1 MRCKLFSLAK
11 KCLLGSA
18 IMYMT
23 IASAYYTAQYIKE
36 KAFLNWFADQQNFT
50 AQKDPVGKNDEI
62 ATQEWK
68 SLWVVKHEAQQKKSY
83 PHITDFFRYA
93 TMPFFPAIIFYG
105 KDKNGNISPKLEYT
119 SYNDNLYRKI
129 SGNKPPFSPY
139 RLRKWHKNKTI
150 RIGFIHKPRTKG
162 CYGCNWYNIWTWQ
175 RRSIKR
181 LRDKLEPI
189 MQATGLRFHIQPFW
203 LIRRAG
209 QYDVLKEADILI
221 YNYPLTRMTAGG
233 PDGTMDTITGETP
246 FHSRLPLTKA
256 ALLGLATS
264 SERNHEKFFAL
275 TDKDMHIT
283 KAACSYISLETCMLK
298 SLGLVNVLSHDFRF
312 ERTPIL
318 QRTDMRLLKLLYSDE
333 IKAGMTMDE
342 ALPILKTLPAKI
354 SQSIHRPF

>member
-129 SGNKPPFSPY
+129 SGNKSPFSPY
-139 RLRKWHKNKTI
+139 RLSKWRKNKTI

-162 CYGCNWYNIWTWQ
+162 CYGCHWYNIWTWQ
-175 RRSIKR
+175 RRNIKH
-181 LRDKLEPI
+181 LENKLEPI
-189 MQATGLRFHIQPFW
+189 TQATGLRFRIQPFW
-203 LIRRAG
+203 LIKRAG

-221 YNYPLTRMTAGG
+221 YNYPLTHMATSGPGFTA
-233 PDGTMDTITGETP
+233 DIITGETP
-246 FHSRLPLTKA
+246 FDPRFPHMKSV
-256 ALLGLATS
+256 LLGSAVS
-264 SERNHEKFFAL
+264 SKVKSGDFFAL
-275 TDKDMHIT
+275 TDKEMHIT
-283 KAACSYISLETCMLK
+283 KAACSYASLETCMLK
-298 SLGLVNVLSHDFRF
+298 SLGLFNALSNEFTF
-312 ERTPIL
+312 ERKPIL